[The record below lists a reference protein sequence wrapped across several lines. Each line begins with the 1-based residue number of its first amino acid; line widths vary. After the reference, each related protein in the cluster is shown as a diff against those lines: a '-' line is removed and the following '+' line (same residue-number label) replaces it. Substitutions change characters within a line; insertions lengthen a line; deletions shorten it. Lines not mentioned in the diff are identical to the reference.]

1 MLIVPKLEYC
11 KLNEN
16 IMGKLSIE
24 EQNEMIIRSRFP
36 SDRPEMRAEIKIG
49 KGVNEELVAM
59 VREHR
64 KEFGICS
71 KIQLLR
77 NYLRTR
83 PFIKTTICKPAV

>member
-1 MLIVPKLEYC
+1 MSK
-11 KLNEN
+11 
-16 IMGKLSIE
+16 MSIE

-36 SDRPEMRAEIKIG
+36 VDRPETKSEVKIG
-49 KGVNEELVAM
+49 KGVNEEFLAT

-64 KEFGICS
+64 KQFGICS

-83 PFIKTTICKPAV
+83 PFIRTTVCNAA

>member
-36 SDRPEMRAEIKIG
+36 SDRPEMKAEIRIG
-49 KGVNEELVAM
+49 RGVNEEMVA
-59 VREHR
+59 VIREHR

-83 PFIKTTICKPAV
+83 PFIKTTICKPVA

>member
-36 SDRPEMRAEIKIG
+36 SDRPEMKAEIRIG
-49 KGVNEELVAM
+49 RGVNEEMVA
-59 VREHR
+59 VIREHR

-71 KIQLLR
+71 KIQLIR

-83 PFIKTTICKPAV
+83 PFIKTTICKAA

>member
-1 MLIVPKLEYC
+1 MLIVPILENY
-11 KLNEN
+11 KKNEKP
-16 IMGKLSIE
+16 MGRLSIE
-24 EQNEMIIRSRFP
+24 EQNEIIIKSRFP
-36 SDRPEMRAEIKIG
+36 SDRPEMRAEIKTG

-77 NYLRTR
+77 NYIRTR
-83 PFIKTTICKPAV
+83 PFIKTTICKPAA

>member
-1 MLIVPKLEYC
+1 MEYC
-11 KLNEN
+11 KLNEK

-49 KGVNEELVAM
+49 KGVNEEMVA
-59 VREHR
+59 VIREHR

-83 PFIKTTICKPAV
+83 PFIKTTICKPAA

>member
-1 MLIVPKLEYC
+1 
-11 KLNEN
+11 
-16 IMGKLSIE
+16 MGKLSIE

-36 SDRPEMRAEIKIG
+36 SDRPETKAEIRIG
-49 KGVNEELVAM
+49 RGVNEEMVAII
-59 VREHR
+59 REHR

-83 PFIKTTICKPAV
+83 PFIKTTMCKPAA

>member
-1 MLIVPKLEYC
+1 
-11 KLNEN
+11 
-16 IMGKLSIE
+16 MGKLSIE

-36 SDRPEMRAEIKIG
+36 SDRPEMKAEIRIG
-49 KGVNEELVAM
+49 RGVNEEMVAII
-59 VREHR
+59 REHR

-83 PFIKTTICKPAV
+83 PFIKTTICKPAA

>member
-1 MLIVPKLEYC
+1 
-11 KLNEN
+11 
-16 IMGKLSIE
+16 MGKLSIE

-36 SDRPEMRAEIKIG
+36 SDRPEMKAEIRIG
-49 KGVNEELVAM
+49 RGVNEEMVAII
-59 VREHR
+59 REHR

-83 PFIKTTICKPAV
+83 PFIKTTICNSAA

>member
-36 SDRPEMRAEIKIG
+36 SDRPEMKAEIRIG
-49 KGVNEELVAM
+49 RGVNEEMVA
-59 VREHR
+59 VIREHR

-83 PFIKTTICKPAV
+83 PFIKTTICKPAA

>member
-1 MLIVPKLEYC
+1 MLIVPKSENPN
-11 KLNEN
+11 LNKKP
-16 IMGKLSIE
+16 MGRLSIE
-24 EQNEMIIRSRFP
+24 EQNEIIIRSRFP
-36 SDRPEMRAEIKIG
+36 SDRPEMRSDIKTG

-77 NYLRTR
+77 NYIRTR
-83 PFIKTTICKPAV
+83 HFIKTTICKPAA